1 MSKLDE
7 LDLEISEYARS
18 FSAPYAIEVDANALE
33 NEIKELARKY
43 YNLGKLEER
52 EVMKRMVAGKIIKQ
66 SGEPT
71 LKKPRLI
78 TYEEVETHNALIGDI
93 LNELNQN

>member
-52 EVMKRMVAGKIIKQ
+52 EVMRKFVDGINGKMIMCKNGCMGGLSCSDCGIK
-66 SGEPT
+66 EEWI
-71 LKKPRLI
+71 KKSDL
-78 TYEEVETHNALIGDI
+78 
-93 LNELNQN
+93 LNELNK